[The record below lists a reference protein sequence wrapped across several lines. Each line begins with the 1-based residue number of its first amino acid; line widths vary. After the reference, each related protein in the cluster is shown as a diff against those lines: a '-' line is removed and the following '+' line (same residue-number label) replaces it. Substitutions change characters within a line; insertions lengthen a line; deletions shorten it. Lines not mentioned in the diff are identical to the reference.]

1 MNAAY
6 YDTNFLFKLQWSEF
20 GSVEVRAHA
29 STLDVIYCSLHGR
42 AEFVSACHRK
52 VREGCGTLEH
62 LKTIL
67 AQLRADSAAGAL
79 QWLPVRE
86 SLMARLDK
94 VYATAAPTV
103 FLRAAD
109 ALHLATAAEHGF
121 SEIYSSDGHLLKAA
135 TLFGLRGVNVI
146 GASREF

>member
-1 MNAAY
+1 
-6 YDTNFLFKLQWSEF
+6 
-20 GSVEVRAHA
+20 
-29 STLDVIYCSLHGR
+29 
-42 AEFVSACHRK
+42 
-52 VREGCGTLEH
+52 LEH

-86 SLMARLDK
+86 SLMARLEK